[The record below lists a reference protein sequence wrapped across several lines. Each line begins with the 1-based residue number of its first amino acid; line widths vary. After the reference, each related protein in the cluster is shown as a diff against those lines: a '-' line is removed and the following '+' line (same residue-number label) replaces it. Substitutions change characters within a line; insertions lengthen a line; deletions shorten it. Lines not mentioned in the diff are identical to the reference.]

1 MVDSFGRKIDYLRVS
16 VTDRCNLRCAYC
28 MPDRPFEWI
37 EHNKILS
44 FENIFSFVKIAID
57 NGVEKIRITGGEPL
71 VRKGVENFVG
81 LISKYA
87 PNIDLAMT
95 SNGVLLAQ
103 KAEILKQ
110 NGLKRVN
117 ISLDTLKPEIF
128 EKISK
133 RNLLDEVLKGI
144 DKAVEVGF
152 KVKLNCV
159 VVRGINENEIS
170 EILNFG
176 ISKNAEV
183 RFIEFMQNSH
193 ALDAVKC
200 IGANEILEILSRD
213 FKISP
218 LKKDPHSPSSLFLAN
233 DKYRFGIIS
242 PHGEEFCKSCNRIRL
257 SAEGLLIPCLYFD
270 EAMSIK
276 KALADNN
283 FDEVLRIFES
293 VVANK
298 PEKNRWTQ
306 SEVSNRAFYETGG

>member
-152 KVKLNCV
+152 KVKLNCI

-276 KALADNN
+276 KALADND

>member
-1 MVDSFGRKIDYLRVS
+1 M
-16 VTDRCNLRCAYC
+16 
-28 MPDRPFEWI
+28 
-37 EHNKILS
+37 
-44 FENIFSFVKIAID
+44 
-57 NGVEKIRITGGEPL
+57 
-71 VRKGVENFVG
+71 
-81 LISKYA
+81 
-87 PNIDLAMT
+87 
-95 SNGVLLAQ
+95 
-103 KAEILKQ
+103 
-110 NGLKRVN
+110 
-117 ISLDTLKPEIF
+117 
-128 EKISK
+128 
-133 RNLLDEVLKGI
+133 LDEVLKGI

-276 KALADNN
+276 KALADND

-298 PEKNRWTQ
+298 PEKNRWVQ

>member
-1 MVDSFGRKIDYLRVS
+1 MVDNFGRKIDYLRVS

-44 FENIFSFVKIAID
+44 FENIFCFVKIAID
-57 NGVEKIRITGGEPL
+57 NGIEKIRITGGEPL

-276 KALADNN
+276 KALADND

>member
-276 KALADNN
+276 KALADND

>member
-28 MPDRPFEWI
+28 MPDRPFEWT

-57 NGVEKIRITGGEPL
+57 NGIEKIRITGGEPL

-276 KALADNN
+276 KALADND

-298 PEKNRWTQ
+298 PEKNRWAQ

>member
-57 NGVEKIRITGGEPL
+57 NGIEKIRITGGEPL

-95 SNGVLLAQ
+95 SNGVLLSQ

-110 NGLKRVN
+110 SGLKRVN

-276 KALADNN
+276 KALADND

-298 PEKNRWTQ
+298 PEKNRWAQ

>member
-276 KALADNN
+276 KALADND

-298 PEKNRWTQ
+298 PEKNRWVQ

>member
-57 NGVEKIRITGGEPL
+57 NGIEKIRITGGEPL

-200 IGANEILEILSRD
+200 IGANEILEILYRD

>member
-57 NGVEKIRITGGEPL
+57 NGIEKIRITGGEPL

-95 SNGVLLAQ
+95 SNGVLLSQ

-276 KALADNN
+276 KALADND

-298 PEKNRWTQ
+298 PEKNRWAQ

>member
-218 LKKDPHSPSSLFLAN
+218 LKKEPHSPSSLFLAN

-276 KALADNN
+276 KALADND

-298 PEKNRWTQ
+298 PEKNRWAQ